1 MPNISSLLRIPIK
14 KILDFTV
21 TTKQLI
27 KGYSGFVE
35 VRNSRLLPQIP
46 INLVNIHIKIHTKAS
61 LRVN

>member
-1 MPNISSLLRIPIK
+1 MPNILSLLRMPIK

-35 VRNSRLLPQIP
+35 VRNSRILPQIP
-46 INLVNIHIKIHTKAS
+46 INLINVHVKNHTKAS